1 MVSKGEHAGAGRS
14 SVATGGGFHKLF
26 RRLHASLRCK
36 LGHSSLDK
44 DSPMA
49 DKIDEIDPPAELS
62 FDGRI
67 TFRANDVVN
76 ECLNYVYGIL

>member
-1 MVSKGEHAGAGRS
+1 
-14 SVATGGGFHKLF
+14 
-26 RRLHASLRCK
+26 
-36 LGHSSLDK
+36 
-44 DSPMA
+44 MA